1 MRNNPIN
8 ASIDFDKE
16 GIQHGFLSLPYSRD
30 DSAWGSVMIPITQ
43 IKNGDGPTALLTGAN
58 HGDEYEGPIALLSL
72 AERTDFSNINGRI
85 IIIPAMNYPAF
96 QTGTRVSPIDS
107 VNLNRAFPGK
117 ANGTVTQI
125 IADYFSRTLLPM
137 ADYVLDIHSGGK
149 TLDFL
154 PFSACHLLADSEQ
167 QARCRAARDAFQAP
181 YQVMMLDIDAES
193 MYDTQVENMGKVFVT
208 TELGGGGTTTPRTVE
223 IAKRGV
229 DNFLIHSGIM
239 AGELLACDEDIVELD
254 MADSSCYL
262 FSQHAGLLEPCVS
275 LGDTVQQGDLMA
287 KIHSTERTGIAPVE
301 YYAKRDGLVIARH
314 VPSLAKM
321 GDCLYVIADVVTDVV
336 K

>member
-1 MRNNPIN
+1 MRNNPIS

-43 IKNGDGPTALLTGAN
+43 IKKGEGSTALLTGAN
-58 HGDEYEGPIALLSL
+58 HGDEYEGPIALFNL
-72 AERTDFSNINGRI
+72 AQRTDFSHIQGRI

-96 QTGTRVSPIDS
+96 QMGTRVSPIDS

-117 ANGTVTQI
+117 PEGTLTEI

-154 PFSACHLLADSEQ
+154 PFVACHRLDDSEQ
-167 QARCRAARDAFQAP
+167 QERCRAARDAFQAP
-181 YQVMMLDIDAES
+181 YQMMMLDIDAES
-193 MYDTQVENMGKVFVT
+193 MYDTQAENMGKVFVT
-208 TELGGGGTTTPRTVE
+208 TELGGGGTTTPRTVA

-239 AGELLACDEDIVELD
+239 QGEILACDEDIIELD
-254 MADSSCYL
+254 MADSHCYL
-262 FSQHAGLLEPCVS
+262 FAQHTGLLEPCVS
-275 LGDTVQQGDLMA
+275 LGDRVQKGDLMA
-287 KIHSTERTGIAPVE
+287 KIHTTDRTAMLPVE
-301 YYAKRDGLVIARH
+301 YYAKHNGIVISRH
-314 VPSLAKM
+314 FPSLAKM
-321 GDCLYVIADVVTDVV
+321 GDCLYVVADIVR
-336 K
+336 

>member
-8 ASIDFDKE
+8 ATIDFDKE

-43 IKNGDGPTALLTGAN
+43 IKSGDGPTALLTGAN
-58 HGDEYEGPIALLSL
+58 HGDEYEGPIALLSF
-72 AERTDFSNINGRI
+72 AERTDFSDINGRI

-96 QTGTRVSPIDS
+96 QVGTRVSPIDN

-125 IADYFSRTLLPM
+125 IADYFSRILLPM

-208 TELGGGGTTTPRTVE
+208 TELGGGGTTTPRTVA

-239 AGELLACDEDIVELD
+239 SGELLACDEDIIELD

-275 LGDTVQQGDLMA
+275 IGDMVQQGDLMA

-301 YYAKRDGLVIARH
+301 YYAKRGGLVIARH

-321 GDCLYVIADVVTDVV
+321 GDCLYVIADVV

>member
-1 MRNNPIN
+1 MRNNPIR
-8 ASIDFDKE
+8 ATIDFDKE

-43 IKNGDGPTALLTGAN
+43 IKKGVGPTALLTGGN
-58 HGDEYEGPIALLSL
+58 HGDEYEGPIALFCL
-72 AERTDFSNINGRI
+72 AERTDFNNIQGRI
-85 IIIPAMNYPAF
+85 LIIPAMNYPAF
-96 QTGTRVSPIDS
+96 QSATRISPIDS

-117 ANGTVTQI
+117 PDGTITQI

-137 ADYVLDIHSGGK
+137 ADYVLDMHSGGK

-154 PFSACHLLADSEQ
+154 PFAACHRLDDSEQ
-167 QARCRAARDAFQAP
+167 QERCRAARDAFQAP

-208 TELGGGGTTTPRTVE
+208 TELGGVGTTSPRTVA

-239 AGELLACDEDIVELD
+239 AGELLAFDEDAVELD

-275 LGDTVQQGDLMA
+275 LGDKVQKGDLMA
-287 KIHSTERTGIAPVE
+287 KIHITERTGILPVE
-301 YYAKRDGLVIARH
+301 YYAKHSGIVLSRH
-314 VPSLAKM
+314 APSLVKM
-321 GDCLYVIADVVTDVV
+321 GDCLYVIADIV

>member
-1 MRNNPIN
+1 MINNPT
-8 ASIDFDKE
+8 SSTIDFDKE
-16 GIQHGFLSLPYSRD
+16 GVQHGFLSIPYSRD

-43 IKNGDGPTALLTGAN
+43 IKKGKGHTALLTGAN
-58 HGDEYEGPIALLSL
+58 HGDEYEGSIALFSF
-72 AERTDFSNINGRI
+72 AERTDFSNIQGRV

-96 QTGTRVSPIDS
+96 QMATRVSPIDS

-117 ANGTVTQI
+117 PDGTITQI
-125 IADYFSRTLLPM
+125 IADYFSHTLLPM

-154 PFSACHLLADSEQ
+154 PFAACHRLENPEQ

-181 YQVMMLDIDAES
+181 YQVMMLDIDADS
-193 MYDTQVENMGKVFVT
+193 MYDTQAENMGKVFVT
-208 TELGGGGTTTPRTVE
+208 TELGGGGTTTPETVA

-239 AGELLACDEDIVELD
+239 VDELQPCSEEIIELD
-254 MADSSCYL
+254 MADSHCYL
-262 FSQHAGLLEPCVS
+262 FAEHAGLLEPHVS
-275 LGDTVQQGDLMA
+275 LGDTVKKGDLMA
-287 KIHSTERTGIAPVE
+287 IIHNTERTAMPPVE
-301 YYAKRDGLVIARH
+301 YYAKYSGIVIARH

-321 GDCLYVIADVVTDVV
+321 GDCLYVIADIVG
-336 K
+336 KP

>member
-1 MRNNPIN
+1 MRNNPIS
-8 ASIDFDKE
+8 ATIDFDKE

-43 IKNGDGPTALLTGAN
+43 IKKGVGPTALLTGGN
-58 HGDEYEGPIALLSL
+58 HGDEYEGPIALFCL
-72 AERTDFSNINGRI
+72 AERTDFNNIQGRI
-85 IIIPAMNYPAF
+85 LIIPAMNYPAF
-96 QTGTRVSPIDS
+96 QRATRISPIDS

-117 ANGTVTQI
+117 PDGTITQI

-137 ADYVLDIHSGGK
+137 ADYVLDMHSGGK

-154 PFSACHLLADSEQ
+154 PFAACHLLDDSEQ
-167 QARCRAARDAFQAP
+167 QERCRAARDAFQAP

-208 TELGGGGTTTPRTVE
+208 TELGGAGTTSPRTVA

-239 AGELLACDEDIVELD
+239 TGELLAFDEDVVELD

-262 FSQHAGLLEPCVS
+262 FSQHAGLLEPYVS
-275 LGDTVQQGDLMA
+275 LGDKVQKGDLMA
-287 KIHSTERTGIAPVE
+287 KIHTSERTGTLPVE
-301 YYAKRDGLVIARH
+301 YYAKHSGIVLSRH
-314 VPSLAKM
+314 VPSLVKM
-321 GDCLYVIADVVTDVV
+321 GDCLYVIADIV

>member
-1 MRNNPIN
+1 MRNNPIS
-8 ASIDFDKE
+8 ATIDFEKE

-43 IKNGDGPTALLTGAN
+43 IKNGKGSTALLTGAN
-58 HGDEYEGPIALLSL
+58 HGDEYEGPIALFSL

-96 QTGTRVSPIDS
+96 QKGTRVSPIDR

-117 ANGTVTQI
+117 PDGTLTEI

-154 PFSACHLLADSEQ
+154 PFAACHRLEDSEHQ
-167 QARCRAARDAFQAP
+167 DRCRAARDAFQAP

-208 TELGGGGTTTPRTVE
+208 TELGGGGTTTPRTVA

-239 AGELLACDEDIVELD
+239 SGKLLACDEEICELD
-254 MADSSCYL
+254 MADSHCYL
-262 FSQHAGLLEPCVS
+262 FAQHSGLLEPCVF
-275 LGDTVQQGDLMA
+275 LGDIVQKGDLMA
-287 KIHSTERTGIAPVE
+287 KIHNTERTAMLPVE
-301 YYAKRDGLVIARH
+301 YYATHSGIVISRH
-314 VPSLAKM
+314 IPSLAKM
-321 GDCLYVIADVVTDVV
+321 GDCLYVIADLV

>member
-1 MRNNPIN
+1 MRNNPIS
-8 ASIDFDKE
+8 ATIDFDKE
-16 GIQHGFLSLPYSRD
+16 GVQHGFLNLPYSRD

-43 IKNGDGPTALLTGAN
+43 IKNGEGSTALLTGAN
-58 HGDEYEGPIALLSL
+58 HGDEYEGPIALFSF
-72 AERTDFSNINGRI
+72 AERADFGSIHGRV

-96 QTGTRVSPIDS
+96 QLGTRVSPIDS

-117 ANGTVTQI
+117 PEGTLTQI

-154 PFSACHLLADSEQ
+154 PFAACHLLEDRDQ
-167 QARCRAARDAFQAP
+167 QERCRAARDAFQAP

-208 TELGGGGTTTPRTVE
+208 TELGGGGTTTPRTVA

-239 AGELLACDEDIVELD
+239 EGRLLDCDEDIVELD
-254 MADSSCYL
+254 MADSNCYL
-262 FSQHAGLLEPCVS
+262 FAEHTGLLEPYVS
-275 LGDTVQQGDLMA
+275 LGDIVQQGDLMA
-287 KIHSTERTGIAPVE
+287 KVHITERTGMQPVE
-301 YYAKRDGLVIARH
+301 YIAKQSGIVISRH
-314 VPSLAKM
+314 VPSLVKM
-321 GDCLYVIADVVTDVV
+321 GDCMYVIADIV

>member
-1 MRNNPIN
+1 MRNNPIS
-8 ASIDFDKE
+8 ATIDFEEE

-43 IKNGDGPTALLTGAN
+43 IKNGAGPTALLTGAN
-58 HGDEYEGPIALLSL
+58 HGDEYEGPIALFSL
-72 AERTDFSNINGRI
+72 AERTDFSNIHGRI

-96 QTGTRVSPIDS
+96 QKGTRVSPIDS

-117 ANGTVTQI
+117 PDGTLTEI

-154 PFSACHLLADSEQ
+154 PFAACHHLENSEHQ
-167 QARCRAARDAFQAP
+167 ERCRAAMDAFQAP
-181 YQVMMLDIDAES
+181 YQMMMLDIDAQS

-208 TELGGGGTTTPRTVE
+208 TELGGGGTSTPRTVA

-239 AGELLACDEDIVELD
+239 SGELLACDEEIVELD
-254 MADSSCYL
+254 MVHSDCYL
-262 FSQHAGLLEPCVS
+262 FAQHTGLLEPCVS
-275 LGDTVQQGDLMA
+275 LGDTVQKGDLMA
-287 KIHSTERTGIAPVE
+287 KLHMTERTAMPPVD
-301 YYAKRDGLVIARH
+301 YYAHHNGIVISRH
-314 VPSLAKM
+314 VPSLVKM
-321 GDCLYVIADVVTDVV
+321 GDCLYVIADIVN
-336 K
+336 

>member
-8 ASIDFDKE
+8 ATIDFDKE

-43 IKNGDGPTALLTGAN
+43 IKSGSGPTALLTGAN
-58 HGDEYEGPIALLSL
+58 HGDEYEGSVALLCF
-72 AERTDFSNINGRI
+72 AERTVFDHINGRI
-85 IIIPAMNYPAF
+85 IIIPMMNYPAF

-117 ANGTVTQI
+117 AHGTVTQI

-154 PFSACHLLADSEQ
+154 PFAACHQLEDNEQ
-167 QARCRAARDAFQAP
+167 QKRCRAARDAFQAP
-181 YQVMMLDIDAES
+181 YQVMMLDIDADS

-208 TELGGGGTTTPRTVE
+208 TELGGGGTTTPKTVA

-239 AGELLACDEDIVELD
+239 TGELIACDEDIVELD

-262 FSQHAGLLEPCVS
+262 FAQHAGLLEPYVS
-275 LGDTVQQGDLMA
+275 LGDIVQQGDLMA
-287 KIHSTERTGIAPVE
+287 KVHITERTGMLPIE
-301 YYAKRDGLVIARH
+301 YHATRSGIVISRH

-321 GDCLYVIADVVTDVV
+321 GDCLYVIADIV

>member
-1 MRNNPIN
+1 MTMRNNPIS
-8 ASIDFDKE
+8 ATIDFDKE

-43 IKNGDGPTALLTGAN
+43 IKNGNGPTALLTGAN
-58 HGDEYEGPIALLSL
+58 HGDEYEGPIALFSF
-72 AERTDFSNINGRI
+72 AERADFGSIHGRV

-96 QTGTRVSPIDS
+96 QMGTRVSPIDA

-117 ANGTVTQI
+117 PDGTLTQI
-125 IADYFSRTLLPM
+125 IADYFSRTLLPL

-154 PFSACHLLADSEQ
+154 PFAACHRLDDSKQ

-208 TELGGGGTTTPRTVE
+208 TELGGGGTTTPRTVA

-239 AGELLACDEDIVELD
+239 AGELLACPEEIIELD
-254 MADSSCYL
+254 MADPHCYL
-262 FSQHAGLLEPCVS
+262 FAQHAGLLEPYVS
-275 LGDTVQQGDLMA
+275 LGDKVQKGDLMA
-287 KIHSTERTGIAPVE
+287 IIHSTERTAMPPVE
-301 YYAKRDGLVIARH
+301 YYAKHSGIVISRQI
-314 VPSLAKM
+314 PSLVKM
-321 GDCLYVIADVVTDVV
+321 GDCLYVIADIV